1 MLTNQLEMQIMVN
14 AKNLI
19 LKVHHLGTSLLMNGE
34 EQVETDSQRENF
46 VGTLQTV
53 KIDQTP
59 EGLQLTLF

>member
-1 MLTNQLEMQIMVN
+1 MVN